1 MIALEMEG
9 ILSVLMIISALSIQM
24 RVFIKP
30 MLNSVIVQSFILA
43 ALAVF
48 TGLYESS
55 YTLIVLAILIVLL
68 RGFLITSLLRRKIPE
83 DPSTLREDSITTS
96 TVILSSIFVFIL
108 SLVVYR
114 ILFLPL
120 LGHPL
125 GSIGL
130 SLIAQG
136 ILLMITRK
144 NSFAHVIGYIEEEN
158 GIVLLSLLVIPL
170 PLLIEVSALL
180 DVFGIVLVSV
190 ILVREDITHDVFEE
204 LIG

>member
-1 MIALEMEG
+1 MIALEIEG

>member
-1 MIALEMEG
+1 
-9 ILSVLMIISALSIQM
+9 ALSIQM

>member
-68 RGFLITSLLRRKIPE
+68 RGFLITSLLRRKMPE

>member
-1 MIALEMEG
+1 MIALEIEG

-144 NSFAHVIGYIEEEN
+144 SSFAHVIGYIEEEN

>member
-1 MIALEMEG
+1 MISLELEG

-24 RVFIKP
+24 RIFINP
-30 MLNSVIVQSFILA
+30 MLDSVIVQSFILA
-43 ALAVF
+43 AIAVF
-48 TGLYESS
+48 IGLYE
-55 YTLIVLAILIVLL
+55 YDYMLIILATLIVFL
-68 RGFLITSLLRRKIPE
+68 RGFLITFLLRKKMPA
-83 DPSTLREDSITTS
+83 DPSTLREDSVTTS
-96 TVILSSIFVFIL
+96 TVILSSILVFIL

-144 NSFAHVIGYIEEEN
+144 NSFAHVIGYVEEEN
-158 GIVLLSLLVIPL
+158 GLVLLSLLVIPL
-170 PLLIEVSALL
+170 PLLIEISTLL
-180 DVFGIVLVSV
+180 DVFGIVIVSV
-190 ILVREDITHDVFEE
+190 ILVREDITHDVLEE

>member
-68 RGFLITSLLRRKIPE
+68 RGFLITSLLRRKMPE

-190 ILVREDITHDVFEE
+190 ILAREDITHDVFEE

>member
-1 MIALEMEG
+1 MIALEIEG

-68 RGFLITSLLRRKIPE
+68 RGFLITSLLRRKMPE